1 VEEALETLAGH
12 GENAKVIAGGQ
23 SLGPLLNL
31 RLATPT
37 LLVDV
42 NRVDGLDGTRPEGDW
57 LVLGALA
64 RQRVTELDPLVAT
77 RAPLVVEALAC
88 VGHPAIRNRGT
99 VGGSIAHADPAA
111 ELPAVAVALDLEV
124 VAASVRG
131 RRVVPARDFFLGPY
145 TTALDADELLLELRI
160 PPRRPGTGH
169 AWLEAARRHGDF
181 ALVGAAASLT
191 LDASGR
197 VAEVRLV
204 LSGVGPVPVEASKLG
219 AQLVG
224 RQPTGETIAAVARE
238 VAERCD
244 PRSDVHASATTRR
257 RIARALIRR
266 ALEQAAAKAEDA

>member
-1 VEEALETLAGH
+1 M
-12 GENAKVIAGGQ
+12 
-23 SLGPLLNL
+23 
-31 RLATPT
+31 
-37 LLVDV
+37 
-42 NRVDGLDGTRPEGDW
+42 
-57 LVLGALA
+57 
-64 RQRVTELDPLVAT
+64 
-77 RAPLVVEALAC
+77 EALAC

-160 PPRRPGTGH
+160 PPRRPGTGHACTGH